1 VGPVIAGPA
10 GPPDKSHT
18 VSTLQLSPTSP
29 PTREQRRHFGI
40 EMKHSLTGWVFLIP
54 AALLIVWLS
63 FYPMIQALILSLHTG
78 KGTVLHWASP
88 LWYNY
93 ARLFQDP
100 TFKLTV
106 ENTFIYLIIQVPVML
121 VLAMILA
128 TILNDKTIRFRGMWR
143 TAIFLPCAVS
153 LVSYS
158 MVFRTMFSNNGM
170 INDALM
176 GLHLTSAPINFLAHA
191 GTARMVIILGLL
203 WRWTG
208 YNMVFFLA
216 GLQNIEESTFEAAK
230 IDGAGPVKTFLF
242 VTMPQLRPMIVL
254 TAIMSINGTLQLFDE
269 SWNLTQGGPANTSMT
284 MSHYLYQLSFQN
296 NPNQGYGAAISYA
309 ILIMVA
315 ILAFIQMKVGDKRD

>member
-1 VGPVIAGPA
+1 MPITKLP
-10 GPPDKSHT
+10 
-18 VSTLQLSPTSP
+18 
-29 PTREQRRHFGI
+29 EQGSKRRRFGL
-40 EMKHSLTGWVFLIP
+40 EKRQSLTGWVFLIP
-54 AALLIVWLS
+54 AALLIAWMS
-63 FYPMIQALILSLHTG
+63 FYPMIQAFLLSLHTG

-88 LWYNY
+88 FWYNF

-100 TFKLTV
+100 TFKLTI
-106 ENTFIYLIIQVPVML
+106 ENTFIYLIIQVPIML

-128 TILNDKTIRFRGMWR
+128 TILNDKTLRFRGMWR

-158 MVFRTMFSNNGM
+158 FVFRTLFAQTGAV
-170 INDALM
+170 NDALM
-176 GLHLTSAPINFLAHA
+176 AMHIISSPINWLAQT

-216 GLQNIEESTFEAAK
+216 GLQNIEASTFEAAR
-230 IDGAGPVKTFLF
+230 IDGAGPVKTFF
-242 VTMPQLRPMIVL
+242 YVTMPQLKPMILL
-254 TAIMSINGTLQLFDE
+254 TAIMSTNGTLQLFDE

-296 NPNQGYGAAISYA
+296 NPNIGYGSAVSYA
-309 ILIMVA
+309 ILFMVA
-315 ILAFIQMKVGDKRD
+315 ILAAFQIRIGDRRD

>member
-1 VGPVIAGPA
+1 M
-10 GPPDKSHT
+10 
-18 VSTLQLSPTSP
+18 STLQLSPAPPGTTSP
-29 PTREQRRHFGI
+29 SPREQRRRFGI
-40 EMKHSLTGWVFLIP
+40 ETKHSLTGWVFLFP
-54 AALLIVWLS
+54 AAALIVWLN
-63 FYPMIQALILSLHTG
+63 FYPMIQAFILSLHTG
-78 KGTVLHWASP
+78 KGTVLRWAGP

-106 ENTFIYLIIQVPVML
+106 QNTFIYLVIQVPIML
-121 VLAMILA
+121 ILAMILA
-128 TILNDKTIRFRGMWR
+128 TILNDKTVRFRGMWR
-143 TAIFLPCAVS
+143 TAIFLPCAVG

-170 INDALM
+170 VNDMLM
-176 GLHLTSAPINFLAHA
+176 GLHLTSSPINFLANT

-230 IDGAGPVKTFLF
+230 IDGAGPVKTFFF

-284 MSHYLYQLSFQN
+284 MSHYLYQISFQN
-296 NPNQGYGAAISYA
+296 NPNIGYGAAVSYS

>member
-1 VGPVIAGPA
+1 MI
-10 GPPDKSHT
+10 T
-18 VSTLQLSPTSP
+18 VSTMSIVASPGDSV
-29 PTREQRRHFGI
+29 QRRHFGV
-40 EMKHSLTGWVFLIP
+40 ERRHSVTGWVFLLP
-54 AALLIVWLS
+54 AALLIAVMN
-63 FYPMIQALILSLHTG
+63 FYPMIQALILSLRTG

-88 LWYNY
+88 FWYNF

-100 TFKLTV
+100 TFKMTV
-106 ENTFIYLIIQVPVML
+106 ENTFIYLIIQVPIML

-158 MVFRTMFSNNGM
+158 FVFRTLFANNGAV
-170 INDALM
+170 NDALM
-176 GLHLTSAPINFLAHA
+176 GLHIIHSPINWLAQT

-216 GLQNIEESTFEAAK
+216 GLQNIDSATFEAAK
-230 IDGAGPVKTFLF
+230 IDGAGPIKTFFF
-242 VTMPQLRPMIVL
+242 VTMPQLKPMILL
-254 TAIMSINGTLQLFDE
+254 TAIMSTNGTLQLFDE

-296 NPNQGYGAAISYA
+296 NPNIGYGSAVSYA

-315 ILAFIQMKVGDKRD
+315 ILAAIQMKVGDKRD